1 MQVIYS
7 ITTATNDN
15 YGKKYD
21 IETVIPYRTKT
32 TFIVRGDNETQ
43 CLNKLFNYF
52 SSYYFTIIPKIE
64 CAVNTYGATI
74 LVQKFIDN
82 EYYCRTI
89 SILPI
94 KSVKDKIFY
103 L

>member
-7 ITTATNDN
+7 VTTATNDS
-15 YGKKYD
+15 YGKKYN

-43 CLNKLFNYF
+43 CLNKMFNYF
-52 SSYYFTIIPKIE
+52 SSYYFTINPKIE
-64 CAVNTYGATI
+64 CTLNNYGATI
-74 LVQKFIDN
+74 LVSKCIDN
-82 EYYCRTI
+82 EFYGRVINIY
-89 SILPI
+89 PI
-94 KSVKDKIFY
+94 KSVKDEIFY

>member
-7 ITTATNDN
+7 ITTATNDS

-32 TFIVRGDNETQ
+32 VFIVRGDNETQ
-43 CLNKLFNYF
+43 CLNKMFNYF
-52 SSYYFTIIPKIE
+52 SSYYFVINPKIE
-64 CAVNTYGATI
+64 CSVNTYGATI

-82 EYYCRTI
+82 EFYCRTI
-89 SILPI
+89 NIF
-94 KSVKDKIFY
+94 SVKSIKDEIFY